1 MGKRW
6 WIWSGL
12 LALTVSSF
20 SLAQEPEQ
28 ERFRLL
34 VSNTTGG
41 MEEELN
47 RAGEAGYRFAATPG
61 GGKSS
66 FVSDGIVAME
76 LDPEG
81 RRFRYTLLATMRAG
95 TLQRELNEVPPE
107 FDIVGMMSFGGLG
120 ETVAILEAEMREAS
134 VP

>member
-12 LALTVSSF
+12 VVVMASSPA
-20 SLAQEPEQ
+20 LAQEPLQ
-28 ERFRLL
+28 ERFRL
-34 VSNTTGG
+34 VVTNETGS

-47 RAGEAGYRFAATPG
+47 RAGAAGYRFAATPG
-61 GGKSS
+61 GETA
-66 FVSDGIVAME
+66 FVGNGVVTMK

-81 RRFRYTLLATMRAG
+81 RRFRYILLATMRAG
-95 TLQRELNEVPPE
+95 TLQRELNDVPPE
-107 FDIVGMMSFGGLG
+107 FDIVGMMAFGILK
-120 ETVAILEAEMREAS
+120 EAVVILEAEMREAS